1 MKNQSFQRTNHPLSG
16 EISLPGDKS
25 ISHRAIMLGS
35 LAKGKTVI
43 TNFLDGED
51 CLHTIDIFRLF
62 GVQIQQTGTRVTIES
77 DGYEAFTEPK
87 APLYFGN
94 SGTTARLMLGILSG
108 LPLFTTLHG
117 DPYLTVRPMER
128 VLTPLSKMGAQIDGR
143 LDGHYLPMAVRGKTL
158 NSITYA
164 LPVKSAQ
171 VKSAILLAGLF
182 ANGRTKVIEQAKTR
196 DHTENMLAAF
206 GADIQ
211 VDGLEVSISNEGNLS
226 AVDVVVPGDISSAAF
241 FIVAAALV
249 KDSKVSLKNVGLNET
264 RTGILDV
271 LKDMGANL
279 VIENEREISGELLG
293 DIIVTYAALEGVTID
308 AAIMPRLI
316 DEIPII
322 ALLATQAEGETVIK
336 DAEELRV
343 KETDRIKA
351 VVDVLST
358 LGANIEERADGMIIR
373 GKTTLKG
380 GNIKSYHD
388 HRIAM
393 MGVIASLITKE
404 EVMIDDLSSI
414 NISYPNFFTDL
425 NKIIPK
431 NE

>member
-1 MKNQSFQRTNHPLSG
+1 
-16 EISLPGDKS
+16 
-25 ISHRAIMLGS
+25 
-35 LAKGKTVI
+35 
-43 TNFLDGED
+43 
-51 CLHTIDIFRLF
+51 
-62 GVQIQQTGTRVTIES
+62 
-77 DGYEAFTEPK
+77 
-87 APLYFGN
+87 
-94 SGTTARLMLGILSG
+94 
-108 LPLFTTLHG
+108 
-117 DPYLTVRPMER
+117 
-128 VLTPLSKMGAQIDGR
+128 
-143 LDGHYLPMAVRGKTL
+143 
-158 NSITYA
+158 
-164 LPVKSAQ
+164 
-171 VKSAILLAGLF
+171 
-182 ANGRTKVIEQAKTR
+182 
-196 DHTENMLAAF
+196 MLAAF

-358 LGANIEERADGMIIR
+358 LGANIEERADGMIIH